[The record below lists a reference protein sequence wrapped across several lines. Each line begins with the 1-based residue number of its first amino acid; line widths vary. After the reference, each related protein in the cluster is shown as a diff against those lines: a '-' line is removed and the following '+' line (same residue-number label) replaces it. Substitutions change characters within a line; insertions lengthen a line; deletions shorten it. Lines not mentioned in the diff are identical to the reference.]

1 MDDAVSLIVRTSEL
15 PGVHSYAHLLSNAN
29 VVAVRMCFFT
39 LTHLVYT
46 RSSVC
51 AVRPTGL
58 PLCCRHMA

>member
-39 LTHLVYT
+39 LTRLVYT
-46 RSSVC
+46 LS
-51 AVRPTGL
+51 L
-58 PLCCRHMA
+58 IHI